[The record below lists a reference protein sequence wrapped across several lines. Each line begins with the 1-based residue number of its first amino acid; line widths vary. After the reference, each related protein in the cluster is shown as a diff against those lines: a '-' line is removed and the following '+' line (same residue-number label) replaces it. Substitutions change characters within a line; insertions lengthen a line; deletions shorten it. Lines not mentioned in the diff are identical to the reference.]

1 MYLPVAARL
10 RQLPQSL
17 EENARVLGQSAFQT
31 FGRVV
36 LPQIGS
42 ILAAGSL
49 LVFLYT
55 ISDFGA
61 VQLMRYDT
69 LTRSIYTNRLINQP
83 TALALESSPA
93 PSCRSHCSFRTIF
106 QVTFTSEE
114 TFTGD
119 PVIYPLGKWRI
130 PALTMV
136 VITLLLS
143 IGAPMLALG
152 DWAADGISRTTR
164 AAHL

>member
-10 RQLPQSL
+10 RQLPKSL
-17 EENARVLGQSAFQT
+17 EDNARVLGQSAFQT
-31 FGRVV
+31 FARVV

-83 TALALESSPA
+83 TALALSLLLLLLAAVIVLSERFFS
-93 PSCRSHCSFRTIF
+93 R
-106 QVTFTSEE
+106 VTFTSEE
-114 TFTGD
+114 TLTGE
-119 PVIYPLGKWRI
+119 PAIYPLKNG
-130 PALTMV
+130 ALQLS
-136 VITLLLS
+136 LLYYLPS
-143 IGAPMLALG
+143 FF
-152 DWAADGISRTTR
+152 R
-164 AAHL
+164 